1 MKFQKYASPGNAEP
15 NAVVTKELVSSI
27 PSFAPCSF
35 LLLVARLKLHDRLT
49 HVHVTC
55 QPDSYAVPVGP
66 AERES
71 LDALAAIANYSAI
84 GLRY

>member
-1 MKFQKYASPGNAEP
+1 MRE
-15 NAVVTKELVSSI
+15 T
-27 PSFAPCSF
+27 F
-35 LLLVARLKLHDRLT
+35 LLLRLRVGSNSGTANEVPKIRESGVARLKLHDRLT